1 MMAKVVTKCN
11 CNEGDCDDS
20 NKNFHVHVGNYC
32 VHKNGYRHKY

>member
-1 MMAKVVTKCN
+1 MRPIVKKCN
-11 CNEGDCDDS
+11 CRGDYCNKS